1 VKDSSGECKRPQG
14 SAGECR
20 TMLST
25 LGNCPYT
32 FIIFSTG
39 RVNRHFL
46 CLKYSIDNFTSID
59 SVATA
64 PACYLKF
71 LVFTVL
77 QLFDAHNSG

>member
-1 VKDSSGECKRPQG
+1 VKESSGEWKRPQG

-25 LGNCPYT
+25 LGNCHYI
-32 FIIFSTG
+32 FKIFSTG

-46 CLKYSIDNFTSID
+46 CLKDSIDSFTSID

-64 PACYLKF
+64 TAC
-71 LVFTVL
+71 
-77 QLFDAHNSG
+77 